1 MISHDQFQPAGAP
14 TGGPPPQLQMGQHQG
29 MNTTFEMR
37 EAAVDR
43 TKKRLEKYRRT
54 AEKKEIDYD
63 AFLDEKL
70 RNDMRETS
78 KYLAKVNES
87 KMRKNKGKESNKKD
101 LPTGVGGLSQNQA
114 DSVQSKIRE
123 HIQAEIKK
131 TPAAAVGGDG
141 KKRKKNAQTFD
152 PLAQLQP
159 LPSDSSFALLPG
171 GDINPFPDV
180 PGFGALSDT
189 DIRNVLNDVKT
200 ENPNRGYDSA
210 SQTAAVSSPPV
221 VQPPTSSEFNY
232 APGYQANFP
241 GYLPQQYNATQ
252 QQQQQY
258 NSQMWNQPFQQATT
272 QLSYSTD
279 SSQAYLHD
287 FLSNQHS

>member
-1 MISHDQFQPAGAP
+1 
-14 TGGPPPQLQMGQHQG
+14 
-29 MNTTFEMR
+29 
-37 EAAVDR
+37 
-43 TKKRLEKYRRT
+43 
-54 AEKKEIDYD
+54 
-63 AFLDEKL
+63 
-70 RNDMRETS
+70 MRETS

-131 TPAAAVGGDG
+131 TPQAAGGG
-141 KKRKKNAQTFD
+141 GENNKKRKKNAQTFD

-200 ENPNRGYDSA
+200 ENPNRGYEPSA
-210 SQTAAVSSPPV
+210 AQVSVSSPPGVGV
-221 VQPPTSSEFNY
+221 VAPPTSSEFNAY
-232 APGYQANFP
+232 APGYPSSFP
-241 GYLPQQYNATQ
+241 
-252 QQQQQY
+252 
-258 NSQMWNQPFQQATT
+258 
-272 QLSYSTD
+272 
-279 SSQAYLHD
+279 
-287 FLSNQHS
+287 